1 MTNLKK
7 LTIAAAMTTCL
18 MAATNASAS
27 DPADAADPV
36 DSKASATLLWHGTV
50 PETGVSD
57 RIVITGEGGD
67 LAELNGTIIAEVDGT
82 FKSSSLI
89 IEARKNDG
97 TSAEDFIVGDPLD
110 VNWTLKNASVTYGGA
125 DVKGAEVVV
134 YLNDEEK
141 AVGAT
146 VDKESSIKAAIHQT
160 AELDASDV
168 AGKAVAASITL
179 MADVAS

>member
-18 MAATNASAS
+18 MAATNASA
-27 DPADAADPV
+27 ADSADSA
-36 DSKASATLLWHGTV
+36 DSKVSATLLWHGTV

-57 RIVITGEGGD
+57 RIIITGEGGD
-67 LAELNGTIIAEVDGT
+67 LAKVNGTIIAEVDGT

-89 IEARKNDG
+89 IEAHENTG
-97 TSAEDFIVGDPLD
+97 TSAEEFEVGGLLD

-141 AVGAT
+141 TVGAT
-146 VDKESSIKAAIHQT
+146 VDEESSIKAAIHQT